1 MKNIQQYIGYLMIR
15 GVITIIGIIPFRVL
29 YWKANFLRVVLHRV
43 FGYRKKV
50 VQKNLR
56 SSFPEKSESEL
67 KKIERLFYKNLAD
80 ILLESIKVF
89 TMKQKDLS
97 QRYHLINPEIT
108 TEHYR
113 QGKDIVIVAAH
124 YTNWE
129 WGHGIFSEAFKFQGV
144 VLYKPLKNKYVDRY
158 VKKHRS
164 AFNSDLVSIKKTRE
178 YFLSKPN
185 QNSAIVLGADQS
197 PSNRKKSYIADFLNH
212 KTYFLH
218 GPEKYPRFLNAPVY
232 YMHIRRIKRGFYET
246 ELELICDDP
255 HQIPDGAIIEK
266 YAELMEKDIREK
278 PENWL
283 WSHKRWKHK
292 VPEASE
298 K

>member
-1 MKNIQQYIGYLMIR
+1 MKNIQQYIGYLMTR
-15 GVITIIGIIPFRVL
+15 AVIALIGIVPFRIL
-29 YWKANFLRVVLHRV
+29 YWKANFLRIILDKVLA
-43 FGYRKKV
+43 YRKKV
-50 VQKNLR
+50 VQENLR
-56 SSFPEKSESEL
+56 SSFPEKSESEIRD
-67 KKIERLFYKNLAD
+67 IERLFYKNLAD
-80 ILLESIKVF
+80 VFVESIKGF
-89 TMKQKDLS
+89 SMNQKELTK
-97 QRYHLINPEIT
+97 RYRLVNPEIT
-108 TEHYR
+108 NRHYE
-113 QGKDIVIVAAH
+113 QGKDLVIVAAH

-129 WGHGIFSEAFKFQGV
+129 WGHGIFSEAFKYKGV
-144 VLYKPLKNKYVDRY
+144 VLYKPLKNKYIDRY

-178 YFLSKPN
+178 YFLSGSN
-185 QNSAIVLGADQS
+185 QNSAVVLGADQS

-232 YMHIRRIKRGFYET
+232 YLHIRRIKRGFYET

-255 HQIPDGAIIEK
+255 NEMADGAIIRK
-266 YAELMEKDIREK
+266 YAELMEQDIREK

-292 VPEASE
+292 VPETSGE
-298 K
+298 